1 MRYLS
6 LLLILLPAPQ
16 AFADTVV
23 ATRTLPAGSVITEGD
38 MRMKADKSASKLKI
52 SEAVGRETRV
62 TIYEG
67 RPIRANQLIQPA
79 LIDRNQIV
87 PLRYQSSGLQILT
100 EGRALDRG
108 AAGDVIR
115 VLNTAS
121 RNTVSARVTP
131 EGQLEVLGQ

>member
-6 LLLILLPAPQ
+6 LLLILCSAPQ
-16 AFADTVV
+16 AIAETLV
-23 ATRTLPAGSVITEGD
+23 AGRTLPAGSVLAEAD
-38 MRMKADKSASKLKI
+38 LRMKPDKAAGGLTKA
-52 SEAVGRETRV
+52 EAVGRETRV
-62 TIYEG
+62 TVYEG

-87 PLRYQSSGLQILT
+87 PLRYQSAGLQILT